1 MLRKYRR
8 YLVLLAAILALG
20 YFLYRFRDAITLEG
34 FRWQMVAASIR
45 EARISLLVL
54 ALTAIYVCYAL
65 RSLRWIRF
73 CRWLGKVKF
82 WDVFNATLMGF
93 ACTFLL
99 GRVGEPVRPVLI
111 ARKSGLPMP
120 GMFGV
125 YVLERVFDMAAA
137 ASLAVLALLS
147 FERRGIA
154 GAANDLLLRV
164 ARSAGA
170 LLLAGLI
177 GAIVFL
183 IYFRYHGA
191 GWLAEKLKHPKWR
204 KGWRE
209 KIAVLLEGFS
219 DGLRGVR
226 TWSDLGVLAGYTA
239 LHWLLVAFVYFWVA
253 HAFGGELAA
262 MSLAGA
268 SLVLAFTLVG
278 SAAQLPGIG
287 GGSQLATFLVLTLI
301 FGVEKEPAAIAA
313 IVLWLITFAGC
324 CLAGVPLLFREGW
337 SMGELRRMARTEAQA
352 EQAVLLAE
360 AEQGGDPGVGPRER
374 LQ

>member
-1 MLRKYRR
+1 MYWSACSTWPRR
-8 YLVLLAAILALG
+8 P
-20 YFLYRFRDAITLEG
+20 R
-34 FRWQMVAASIR
+34 
-45 EARISLLVL
+45 
-54 ALTAIYVCYAL
+54 
-65 RSLRWIRF
+65 
-73 CRWLGKVKF
+73 
-82 WDVFNATLMGF
+82 
-93 ACTFLL
+93 
-99 GRVGEPVRPVLI
+99 
-111 ARKSGLPMP
+111 
-120 GMFGV
+120 
-125 YVLERVFDMAAA
+125 
-137 ASLAVLALLS
+137 LAVLALLS

-154 GAANDLLLRV
+154 GAGNDLLLRV

-191 GWLAEKLKHPKWR
+191 GWLAERLKHPKWR

-253 HAFGGELAA
+253 HAFGGELAG

-278 SAAQLPGIG
+278 SAVQLPGIG

-360 AEQGGDPGVGPRER
+360 AEQGGDLGVGPRER